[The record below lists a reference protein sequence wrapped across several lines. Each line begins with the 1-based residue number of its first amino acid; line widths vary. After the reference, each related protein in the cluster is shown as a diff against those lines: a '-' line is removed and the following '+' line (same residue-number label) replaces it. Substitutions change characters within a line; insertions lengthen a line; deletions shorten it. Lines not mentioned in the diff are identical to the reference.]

1 MSSVFVMASDN
12 SEIKRHHSFEDAV
25 HFCLD
30 FMINPTCNA
39 PETLIV
45 MRYSALPEQCQ
56 RGKSKVN
63 LINSMVFLEG
73 NVDGQRFCVVVETDE
88 EVDLRELRDMVMC
101 VITFLAST

>member
-1 MSSVFVMASDN
+1 MFVMVSDN
-12 SEIKRHHSFEDAV
+12 HEKIKRHNSFEDAI

-30 FMINPTCNA
+30 FMTNPTCDA

-45 MRYSALPEQCQ
+45 MRYSALPEQC
-56 RGKSKVN
+56 RRDKSKVS
-63 LINSMVFLEG
+63 LINSMVFLEK
-73 NVDGQRFCVVVETDE
+73 NVDKQRFCVVVETGK

>member
-12 SEIKRHHSFEDAV
+12 HEIKRHCSFEDAV

-30 FMINPTCNA
+30 FMINSTCDA
-39 PETLIV
+39 PETLTV

-56 RGKSKVN
+56 KDKSKVS
-63 LINSMVFLEG
+63 LINSMVFLKKDADE
-73 NVDGQRFCVVVETDE
+73 QRFCVVVETSK

-101 VITFLAST
+101 VITLSR